1 MPRTNLH
8 ELANRLLACLSE
20 EAADGRFQGRLREVA
35 GRAGLNSVRSAEAVR
50 VLEETGRIDVK
61 QRGRRGRDTIIDIRS
76 TAPLSLED
84 AEQMRPRPQ
93 RRPRLNYEDI
103 GRSVVER
110 LLELA
115 RDDGLRSAQ
124 VEAFEAEARNH
135 RRRVVELQDALD
147 AALERE
153 AELRVKLRA
162 AEEAL
167 QRAEENLRKV
177 LARGDSGSQTPLDDE
192 DARAVLDILR
202 STS

>member
-177 LARGDSGSQTPLDDE
+177 LARGDIGSQTPLDDE